1 MEGGKEEGERGGKE
15 REEGGRC
22 LGENPNMSLTRK
34 MNSHNWSE
42 QKTTEMLQIPAKQC
56 KDVLGLDRERGETG
70 WMQVW
75 HCTEHLPRTHSPS
88 PALAQ
93 ALFLCTVSWCPPGAS
108 PSAPPLPL
116 SPGPTSLQPPPKP
129 HSSYVGSSCCLS
141 PLIMAPSSHSRIHS
155 PLPTYSPD
163 SFLCQDLPS
172 QFPPILF

>member
-22 LGENPNMSLTRK
+22 VGENPNMSLTRK

-75 HCTEHLPRTHSPS
+75 HCTEHLPRTHSSS
-88 PALAQ
+88 PALAR
-93 ALFLCTVSWCPPGAS
+93 ALFLCTVSWCP
-108 PSAPPLPL
+108 LCFPL
-116 SPGPTSLQPPPKP
+116 STSSPTLSRP
-129 HSSYVGSSCCLS
+129 HIPAASSQAPLLLCWILLLSVSFNYGSIFTL
-141 PLIMAPSSHSRIHS
+141 
-155 PLPTYSPD
+155 
-163 SFLCQDLPS
+163 
-172 QFPPILF
+172 